1 MATALRQSYPA
12 DLEPSWAPLPD
23 PQTAAYHIR
32 LDELLDVLQSTSAT
46 GLDWTNFSY
55 YACVPSLLYLHG
67 DVWRELSHE
76 LLEEMARSVGLAYA
90 QRFEALRILLDHKIA
105 HSWLLRA
112 AEEYLNDPVS
122 PCIEPAMR
130 VLAVSDSEEAADIL
144 LDALTHPTSEAV
156 LAASTSAVAHK
167 VELGG
172 YEPAALRQ
180 IEAALLHEIGR
191 RRDVIDGLEE
201 AIVAMPEATRT
212 SLIKAAES
220 LRGHDGLVIGA
231 AYGEWVA
238 PDLAQRVSQ
247 QIADEVRSR
256 LPSGG
261 FYDQDAMTPRII
273 REAIFAVRGERREHA
288 RLALLGSPFRRPV
301 AVALTAHLEAASWDD
316 SVTPRLLRLLRH
328 LAGPEQEPAL
338 VSWLAAADDRA
349 APVLALALGHL
360 PPSSADL
367 GVLVDWLDDG
377 QTTRGRAALYA
388 LGMRRE
394 PAVSEIAED
403 PARSEVLRAAA
414 TWWLERG
421 GAVDA

>member
-1 MATALRQSYPA
+1 M
-12 DLEPSWAPLPD
+12 
-23 PQTAAYHIR
+23 
-32 LDELLDVLQSTSAT
+32 
-46 GLDWTNFSY
+46 
-55 YACVPSLLYLHG
+55 
-67 DVWRELSHE
+67 
-76 LLEEMARSVGLAYA
+76 
-90 QRFEALRILLDHKIA
+90 
-105 HSWLLRA
+105 
-112 AEEYLNDPVS
+112 
-122 PCIEPAMR
+122 
-130 VLAVSDSEEAADIL
+130 
-144 LDALTHPTSEAV
+144 
-156 LAASTSAVAHK
+156 
-167 VELGG
+167 
-172 YEPAALRQ
+172 
-180 IEAALLHEIGR
+180 
-191 RRDVIDGLEE
+191 IDGLEE

-403 PARSEVLRAAA
+403 QARSEVLRAAA